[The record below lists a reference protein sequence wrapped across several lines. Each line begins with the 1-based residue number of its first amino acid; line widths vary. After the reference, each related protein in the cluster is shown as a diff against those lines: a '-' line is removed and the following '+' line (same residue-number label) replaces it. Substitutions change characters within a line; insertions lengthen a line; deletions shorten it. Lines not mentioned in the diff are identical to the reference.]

1 MKRLVFFVS
10 FVFILV
16 VVPSLTVKAEAP
28 YVTRTINRF
37 GEWVE
42 TQEAYEPVA
51 VIKSFGDGDTFNK
64 PKDLFITDDDTI
76 FVADTGNK
84 RIVVLNNNYE
94 LITTFGEDRLTTPT
108 GVYVRDDYIYIA
120 DFGKEDDL
128 TTGRVFIYQY
138 DKELGEV
145 SFYKELG
152 RPESRILEVDQFIYR
167 PEKIAVDKNHTMY
180 IVSQGSYNGI
190 LLVNSENRFLNYF
203 APNSVKGT
211 LWDRIQYLL
220 YADNPRVI
228 LTKKI
233 PPPPYNVSL
242 DDRGFIYT
250 VTQTVIRNNV
260 GDTVKKVNI
269 GGVNFFP
276 VEMIASDKFVDSIPG
291 HVGNLYVAT
300 QSGFIYEYDYDG
312 NVLFIFAGNGYGY
325 DKIGLFS
332 SISGIAVDSQGN
344 LLVLDDNRNNLQIF
358 KETLFAKTVHEAL
371 ALYNEGRYIESQSIW
386 EEVLRYNSM
395 YDLAHKGIGLA
406 KYMKHDYKEAL
417 EKFKIANAKEQYSD
431 AFWEIRNEWLLK
443 NAGILMIS
451 IFGLFVA
458 LKTIQ
463 FTNRRYAYLTPVKTN
478 IKKLKNVKTIDE
490 LLFSFRYIKNPA
502 DTCYEVKFHRRISVK
517 TSLLMLVI
525 LFGIYILSI
534 LYTGFLFNNFILER
548 TVLFKEALKIVFP
561 IIAFV
566 IANHLISSLM
576 EGEGTFRAIFINTIG
591 ALLPVY
597 IILPFLIIISNFITY
612 NEAFLYHF
620 GMFVMLSWS
629 AVMLFANV
637 KETHNFTIKQTIINL
652 ILTVLM
658 MIIIILV
665 AIMVYI
671 MVIQVVEFVVDIVKE
686 VMLRG

>member
-1 MKRLVFFVS
+1 MKRLVLFIS
-10 FVFILV
+10 FVLFLV
-16 VVPSLTVKAEAP
+16 VVPAVTVKAEAP

-64 PKDLFITDDDTI
+64 PKDLFITEDDTI
-76 FVADTGNK
+76 FIADTGNK
-84 RIVVLNNNYE
+84 RIVVLNADYE

-108 GVYVRDDYIYIA
+108 GVFVRDNLVYIA

-128 TTGRVFIYQY
+128 TSGRVFIYQF
-138 DKELGEV
+138 DKEQKV
-145 SFYKELG
+145 ATFYKELD
-152 RPESRILEVDQFIYR
+152 RPVSKILEVDQFVFR
-167 PEKIAVDKNHTMY
+167 PEKIAVDKNHTMF

-203 APNSVKGT
+203 APNNVQGT
-211 LWDRIQYLL
+211 LWDRLMYLL
-220 YADNPRVI
+220 YSDNPRVI

-242 DDRGFIYT
+242 DDNGFIYT
-250 VTQTVIRNNV
+250 VTQTVIRNNI
-260 GDTVKKVNI
+260 GDTIKKVNI
-269 GGVNFFP
+269 GGVNFYP
-276 VEMIASDKFVDSIPG
+276 VDMIANDKFVDSYPG

-300 QSGFIYEYDYDG
+300 QNGFIYEYDYDG

-325 DKIGLFS
+325 DKVGLFS

-371 ALYNEGRYIESQSIW
+371 ALYNEGRYIESLSIW

-406 KYMKHDYKEAL
+406 KFMQRDFHAAL
-417 EKFKIANAKEQYSD
+417 EKFRIANAKKEYSD
-431 AFWEIRNEWLLK
+431 AFWEIRNEWLLR
-443 NAGILMIS
+443 NAGILMVV
-451 IFGLFVA
+451 IFGLYVVF
-458 LKTIQ
+458 KTVQ
-463 FTNRRYAYLTPVKTN
+463 LTNRRYAYLTPVKATL
-478 IKKLKNVKTIDE
+478 KKLKNVKTINE
-490 LLFSFRYIKNPA
+490 LLFAFRYIKNPA
-502 DTCYEVKFHRRISVK
+502 DACYEVKYHRRITVR
-517 TSLLMLVI
+517 TSILMLVI
-525 LFGIYILSI
+525 LFILYILSI
-534 LYTGFLFNNFILER
+534 LYTGFLFNNFVLER
-548 TVLFKEALKIVFP
+548 TVLFKEALKIIFP

-591 ALLPVY
+591 ALMPLY
-597 IILPFLIIISNFITY
+597 IIFPFLIIISNFITY
-612 NEAFLYHF
+612 NEAFIYHF
-620 GMFVMLSWS
+620 GVFVMLAWS
-629 AVMLFANV
+629 GVMLFANV
-637 KETHNFTIKQTIINL
+637 KETHNYTVKQTIIN
-652 ILTVLM
+652 ILLTILM